1 MTSSQDNDEGKMLK
15 DIIPILSGS
24 LSLTSAVVSAVV
36 LLLGGLFF
44 FTYFYHIGYMPLL
57 DFKTSISLF
66 VAVDLLGSLMIFA
79 YFLSM
84 LLPVV
89 QWISCY
95 KIERDKSQKIVDSR
109 KDFFVSLISYFVF
122 YVSIFTYAFNMFFG
136 IIGILISVIINMF
149 FSSMPLK
156 KESKLNILKHKI
168 IIIGYGFQSVFIS
181 LFVTFILYTLFATVD
196 KSKQSFNNIDG
207 LIHIFSGFSFLFLF
221 MIIANIYIFNSWH
234 KNKGIG
240 VAKNIKPIAIVIF
253 SVIFIPYLTGSA
265 NAIPYIT
272 MRNLRIGA
280 MTNSSLVVDY
290 KGCRILEKIDKS
302 MLQLSPKKSK
312 KDSQK
317 IEDTVCI
324 QKDKEAV
331 YLVKNIDIQLALGDN
346 LFLKYPSEKINCRDD
361 VKHRREQCLVGNEKK
376 FHLSKKNVLSYYVEG
391 DETKTNTSQNLSWI
405 PKR

>member
-66 VAVDLLGSLMIFA
+66 VAVALLGSLMIFA

-109 KDFFVSLISYFVF
+109 KDFFVSLILYFVF